1 MGEGPEDFG
10 DARFAG
16 LSRKED
22 VFDILRLW
30 RREFDF
36 GSAFDG
42 FLEGV
47 GHPAREG
54 SSLLVRSYGYVIVTG
69 VVA

>member
-1 MGEGPEDFG
+1 
-10 DARFAG
+10 
-16 LSRKED
+16 
-22 VFDILRLW
+22 VFDIFRLW
-30 RREFDF
+30 RRELDL

-47 GHPAREG
+47 GHPTREG
-54 SSLLVRSYGYVIVTG
+54 SLLVRSHGYVIVTG

>member
-1 MGEGPEDFG
+1 MGEGTEDFG

-16 LSRKED
+16 LSREEE

-30 RREFDF
+30 RRELDF
-36 GSAFDG
+36 GSALDG

-47 GHPAREG
+47 GHPTRERG
-54 SSLLVRSYGYVIVTG
+54 LLVRRDVDGIPVTG
-69 VVA
+69 AVA